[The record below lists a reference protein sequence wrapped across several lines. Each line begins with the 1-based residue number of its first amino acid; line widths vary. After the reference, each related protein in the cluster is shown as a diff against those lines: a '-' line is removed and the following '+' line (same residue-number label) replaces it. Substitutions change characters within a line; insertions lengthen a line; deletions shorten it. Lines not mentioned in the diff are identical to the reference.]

1 MRLKSW
7 HIIAGVA
14 AVLLGATFFSLR
26 SRIIAILS
34 SFVPSVEGF
43 RSTPY
48 WDVSRWSWGYG
59 TEAPGK
65 TGTITRDQAFADML
79 TYLMADYERM
89 QKKITRSLT
98 ANQWAALL
106 SFTYNLGYDDGY
118 DIAPFINAGNDSEL
132 EREWKRYVYSGGEI
146 NPVLVDRRIK
156 EWNLWNS

>member
-1 MRLKSW
+1 MRLKGW

-14 AVLLGATFFSLR
+14 AILLGATVFSLR

-48 WDVSRWSWGYG
+48 WDVSRYSWGYG
-59 TEAPGK
+59 TAAPGK

-118 DIAPFINAGNDSEL
+118 DIAPFINDGDDTRL
-132 EREWKRYVYSGGEI
+132 EAEWKRYVHSGNAV
-146 NPVLVDRRIK
+146 NPDLVARRAK
-156 EWNLWNS
+156 EWELWNS